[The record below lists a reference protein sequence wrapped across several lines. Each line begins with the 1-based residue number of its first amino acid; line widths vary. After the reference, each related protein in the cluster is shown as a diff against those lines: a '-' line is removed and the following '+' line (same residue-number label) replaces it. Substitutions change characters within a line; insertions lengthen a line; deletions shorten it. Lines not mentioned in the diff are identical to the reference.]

1 MTTTNNDSQ
10 LRTFELID
18 EEGYIKSH
26 KLNKSILKDVGS
38 KLFIGD
44 VNEGGVLYNWGVSN
58 RDLITPSEFK
68 FFEEVTNELPSES
81 FTSSP
86 EQSEP
91 QLPYQSIIDDC
102 KAVDGSLCIYKEG
115 VVFLWEDSEYVIN
128 SPQDYSD
135 LISSIKVLQRLQKV
149 CTIESLTD
157 EGEKY

>member
-44 VNEGGVLYNWGVSN
+44 VNEGGVLYNWSVSN

-68 FFEEVTNELPSES
+68 FFKEVTEKV
-81 FTSSP
+81 TIDKP
-86 EQSEP
+86 EHP
-91 QLPYQSIIDDC
+91 QTQPPYQGIIDDC

-149 CTIESLTD
+149 YIIGSVTD
-157 EGEKY
+157 EGEVRC